1 MLPKEDEGVQAQ
13 GCPELLAEAG
23 AGEMVSLPKSGGFM
37 TPSKGA
43 AGGGQQAV
51 HQRLLKGNWPDLFRD
66 HAVYG
71 REPECAAVLKERQA
85 ECVFQAGK

>member
-1 MLPKEDEGVQAQ
+1 MMHPREDAAVQAWGCR

-23 AGEMVSLPKSGGFM
+23 AGEMVSLPTSGGFM

-51 HQRLLKGNWPDLFRD
+51 HQR
-66 HAVYG
+66 
-71 REPECAAVLKERQA
+71 
-85 ECVFQAGK
+85 